1 MRHAIGVPLFLDRH
15 EFNGVTAADAAKLHL
30 MDLEVQDRYGVR
42 FLTYYFDHER
52 QTAFCLARGPSPQAV
67 EAVHRDAHGLLAH
80 SITEVD
86 EKELALFLGP
96 ITEHPPGE
104 AYVDSAFRTILFTD
118 MEGSTRLTQQLGDT
132 QAMDLIRAHDEVVRE
147 ALRSNSGSKV
157 KHTGDGVMASFKS
170 VVNALRFAIKVQ
182 TDLTSMGDRL
192 PHPVRV
198 RIGLAAGEPIPESE
212 DLFGAAVQ
220 QAARLCARA
229 KPGTI
234 LVPRAIRDLA
244 VGKGFVFQRSGRL
257 TLKGFDEP
265 VEAFQVI
272 WSESAA

>member
-1 MRHAIGVPLFLDRH
+1 MPLFLDRH
-15 EFNGVTAADAAKLHL
+15 QFNGLTAADAAKLHL

-52 QTAFCLARGPSPQAV
+52 QTAFCLAQGPSPQAV
-67 EAVHRDAHGLLAH
+67 EAVHRDAHGLLAQ
-80 SITEVD
+80 SITEV
-86 EKELALFLGP
+86 EQKELSQFLGP

-104 AYVDSAFRTILFTD
+104 AYVDSAFRAILFTD
-118 MEGSTRLTQQLGDT
+118 MEESTRLTQQLGDT
-132 QAMDLIRAHDEVVRE
+132 RAMDLIRAHDEVVRE

-170 VVNALRFAIKVQ
+170 VVNALRFAVKVQ
-182 TDLTSMGDRL
+182 TDVTSMEDRL

-198 RIGLAAGEPIPESE
+198 RIGLAAGEPIAESE
-212 DLFGAAVQ
+212 DLFGATVNL
-220 QAARLCARA
+220 AARLCARA

-234 LVPRAIRDLA
+234 LVPQAVRDLA

-265 VEAFQVI
+265 VEAFQLI
-272 WSESAA
+272 WSESTA

>member
-1 MRHAIGVPLFLDRH
+1 MRHAIGVSLFLDRH
-15 EFNGVTAADAAKLHL
+15 QFNGVTAADAAKLHL

-52 QTAFCLARGPSPQAV
+52 QTAFCLAKGPSPQAV
-67 EAVHRDAHGLLAH
+67 EAVHRDAHGMLAH
-80 SITEVD
+80 SVTEVD
-86 EKELALFLGP
+86 ENELALFLGP

-118 MEGSTRLTQQLGDT
+118 LEESTRLTQQLGDT
-132 QAMDLIRAHDEVVRE
+132 QAMDLIRAHDGVVMD
-147 ALRSNSGSKV
+147 ALRANGGSRV

-170 VVNALRFAIKVQ
+170 IVSALRFAITVQ
-182 TDLTSMGDRL
+182 TDLTSKGDRM

-198 RIGLAAGEPIPESE
+198 RIGLAAGEPIAESD
-212 DLFGAAVQ
+212 DLFGATVNL
-220 QAARLCARA
+220 AARLCARA
-229 KPGTI
+229 EPGTI

-244 VGKGFVFQRSGRL
+244 MGKGFVFERSGRL

-272 WSESAA
+272 WSESAP

>member
-1 MRHAIGVPLFLDRH
+1 MRHPIGVPLFLDRH
-15 EFNGVTAADAAKLHL
+15 QFNGVTAAEAAKLHL

-52 QTAFCLARGPSPQAV
+52 QTAFCLAQGPSPHAV
-67 EAVHRDAHGLLAH
+67 EAVHRDAHGLLSH

-86 EKELALFLGP
+86 QNELAQFLGP

-118 MEGSTRLTQQLGDT
+118 IEESTRLTQQLGDAR
-132 QAMDLIRAHDEVVRE
+132 AMELVRAHDEVVQD

-170 VVNALRFAIKVQ
+170 VVSALRFAIKVQ
-182 TDLTSMGDRL
+182 TDLTSMEDHL

-198 RIGLAAGEPIPESE
+198 RIGLAAGEPLAESN
-212 DLFGAAVQ
+212 DLFGATVNL
-220 QAARLCARA
+220 AARLCARA
-229 KPGTI
+229 KPGMI
-234 LVPRAIRDLA
+234 LVPRAVRDLA
-244 VGKGFVFQRSGRL
+244 VGKGFEFQRSGRL

-265 VEAFQVI
+265 VEAFQVV
-272 WSESAA
+272 WSD